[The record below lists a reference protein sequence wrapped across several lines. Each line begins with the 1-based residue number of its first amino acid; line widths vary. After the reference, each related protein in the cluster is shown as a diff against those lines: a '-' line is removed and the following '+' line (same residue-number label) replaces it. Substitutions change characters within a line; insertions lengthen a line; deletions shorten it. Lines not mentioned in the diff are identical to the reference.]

1 MRRITVALPQI
12 LSDAPSESEA
22 PKNAWC
28 GFLAAHLDYFE
39 NLASYLV
46 ADSMLVEDVMIR
58 ALDQLGNTPF
68 DAIDVQ
74 QNYTRARR
82 ALIGEAVPL
91 LDLSLRKSEW
101 TCR

>member
-1 MRRITVALPQI
+1 MRSTTVALPQI

-22 PKNAWC
+22 AKNAWY

-46 ADSMLVEDVMIR
+46 ADSMLVEYVMIR
-58 ALDQLGNTPF
+58 AVDRLGNTPF
-68 DAIDVQ
+68 DAFDPQ

-82 ALIGEAVPL
+82 ALIGEAVTL
-91 LDLSLRKSEW
+91 LDISSRKSG
-101 TCR
+101 

>member
-1 MRRITVALPQI
+1 MALPQI

-82 ALIGEAVPL
+82 ALIGEAVTL